1 MFKSHL
7 IKWTVSIVK
16 SSRRYNYCTM
26 KGRFFMGLRVIMVML
41 LLFPLTAFSQ
51 TSSYMSTPGKSAIG
65 MSISFLDNG
74 RNLNGYLISPID
86 HNTQAIFAAGIGLF
100 DNENLKGTGESIP
113 PSPSGVV
120 ALEKTSGLG
129 TTGLQSFLVGGFGA
143 SSAKRIRTADDVTL
157 RSVVGLTGFGGAG
170 IFKRLKTSS
179 DWVMTPS
186 FGISYAYT
194 WLTTDDKWLNQ
205 KETTESGEFSGGV
218 GLQLDLAPE
227 VSIWGALTFSF
238 DTSDTVLTIGV
249 NWH

>member
-1 MFKSHL
+1 
-7 IKWTVSIVK
+7 
-16 SSRRYNYCTM
+16 
-26 KGRFFMGLRVIMVML
+26 
-41 LLFPLTAFSQ
+41 
-51 TSSYMSTPGKSAIG
+51 

-74 RNLNGYLISPID
+74 RNLNGYLTVSPVD

-113 PSPSGVV
+113 PAPSGVV

-129 TTGLQSFLVGGFGA
+129 TTGLQSFLSVGVGA
-143 SSAKRIRTADDVTL
+143 SSAKRIRTVDDVML
-157 RSVVGLTGFGGAG
+157 RSVVGLTAFGGAG

-179 DWVMTPS
+179 DWMMTPS
-186 FGISYAYT
+186 FGVSYGYT
-194 WLTTDDKWLNQ
+194 WLTMDDKWLGQ

-227 VSIWGALTFSF
+227 VTIWGALTFSF
-238 DTSDTVLTIGV
+238 DTSATALTVGV